1 MKHRLHWHP
10 AYNLVGRKKLTYLSE
25 TISAQLVVK
34 LKALRYT
41 WGPADSIRVAI
52 SRMRKHHG

>member
-52 SRMRKHHG
+52 SRMRK